1 MAVFSAPCLLCILY
15 SSSLEQLGLSGTKCA
30 KAMCSMLPPCEIRH
44 VLELPAASPTVTM
57 GCLSGRRA
65 GSASPSLSEMAHGR
79 VLAFFFDESL
89 GDDGEL
95 DGLQFTIYLTVS
107 VCLVLMAGMM
117 SGLTLGLMSLDTV
130 ELEVLKRSGTP
141 DEKRCAAIIAPVVAN
156 QHLLLVT
163 LLLCNAL
170 ATEALPL
177 FIDRLAD
184 PFTAVLVSVSVVLVF
199 GEILPQAI
207 CSRYGL
213 KVSGEAAGRGW
224 AARMQQGAAAEQSGH
239 DHPVGAYSAWFVR
252 ALMCLCSPLAWPV
265 AKLLDY
271 LLGADHS
278 ALFRRA
284 QLKALVD
291 VHSSTA
297 GFGGTLSDQE
307 IAVIRGALD
316 LTSKTAVKSMTPLEK
331 VFMLS
336 TADRL
341 DERTMQ
347 AILLSGHSR
356 IPVYRDGNR
365 YDMLKLF
372 ESGRSH
378 MALLMGHSKAAQ
390 AAREMGAPHRPGR
403 QSMERKPKGR
413 PHQASLKRLGS
424 SGTSTSTLAHHRPG
438 YDEEALTGARLL
450 DGPIPEDGESEG
462 EGQGAGEEGDPVGII
477 TIEDVIEE
485 LLQEEII
492 DETDLY
498 VDNLQATRVN
508 AAEVVGALPPR
519 LQRMLNTGLFTPRVG
534 RLATNRCA
542 MPPALLNTPS
552 HSTAAG
558 VQVEPGHGL
567 QRGDGAVSLVPLGKL
582 TDSSL

>member
-1 MAVFSAPCLLCILY
+1 
-15 SSSLEQLGLSGTKCA
+15 
-30 KAMCSMLPPCEIRH
+30 
-44 VLELPAASPTVTM
+44 
-57 GCLSGRRA
+57 
-65 GSASPSLSEMAHGR
+65 MAHGR
-79 VLAFFFDESL
+79 VLAFFFDASL

-213 KVSGEAAGRGW
+213 KV
-224 AARMQQGAAAEQSGH
+224 
-239 DHPVGAYSAWFVR
+239 GAYSAWFVR

-365 YDMLKLF
+365 KDIQGLILSKELVLVNPADNIQVSDLNMRELPRLPANTPMYDMLKLF

-390 AAREMGAPHRPGR
+390 AAREMGPPHRPGR
-403 QSMERKPKGR
+403 HSMERKPKGR

-542 MPPALLNTPS
+542 MPPALLNTPQ

-558 VQVEPGHGL
+558 VQVRWEPRIHTCSHTITQPPQGTGIEP
-567 QRGDGAVSLVPLGKL
+567 QI
-582 TDSSL
+582 

>member
-1 MAVFSAPCLLCILY
+1 
-15 SSSLEQLGLSGTKCA
+15 
-30 KAMCSMLPPCEIRH
+30 
-44 VLELPAASPTVTM
+44 
-57 GCLSGRRA
+57 
-65 GSASPSLSEMAHGR
+65 MAHGR
-79 VLAFFFDESL
+79 VLAFFFDASL

-130 ELEVLKRSGTP
+130 ELE
-141 DEKRCAAIIAPVVAN
+141 VVAN

-213 KVSGEAAGRGW
+213 K
-224 AARMQQGAAAEQSGH
+224 
-239 DHPVGAYSAWFVR
+239 
-252 ALMCLCSPLAWPV
+252 
-265 AKLLDY
+265 
-271 LLGADHS
+271 

-365 YDMLKLF
+365 KDIQGLILSKELVLVNPADNIQVSDLNMRELPRLPANTPMYDMLKLF

-390 AAREMGAPHRPGR
+390 AAREMGPPHRPGR
-403 QSMERKPKGR
+403 HSMERKPRGR

-558 VQVEPGHGL
+558 VQWL
-567 QRGDGAVSLVPLGKL
+567 VSG
-582 TDSSL
+582 